1 MAELFSRYESGT
13 QFTAGTITGSSDGAS
28 GLNPIVD
35 RLNSI
40 TTSDNLITGSL
51 ISGTSLGIYAGS
63 IIMNSGLFVIEGR
76 TTDPSNPDIG
86 RMWVRTDL

>member
-1 MAELFSRYESGT
+1 MAELFSKYTSGL
-13 QFTAGTITGSSDGAS
+13 QFTAGTIIGSAAGAS
-28 GLNPIVD
+28 GINPIVD

-40 TTSDNLITGSL
+40 STENNFICGSL
-51 ISGTSLGIYAGS
+51 ISGTNLDIYAGS

-76 TTDPSNPDIG
+76 TSDPANVAVG

>member
-1 MAELFSRYESGT
+1 MAELFSRYGSGI
-13 QFTAGTITGSSDGAS
+13 QFTAGTIVGSIDGAS

-35 RLNSI
+35 RMNTI
-40 TTSDNLITGSL
+40 TTDDNYVCGSF
-51 ISGTSLGIYAGS
+51 ISGTSTGIYAGS

-76 TTDPSNPDIG
+76 TADPTSPAIG